1 MKIIGCD
8 FHPSFQQIAM
18 VDTETGEQ
26 TEKRVTLVEVGE
38 FYRGLSGAVRVG
50 MEASGNTLWFERLL
64 AELGHELWLGD
75 AGRIRAMEVRKQ
87 KTDRRDAELLLRLM
101 IQGRFPRLWIP
112 SMEQRDLRQLLVH
125 RHKLVGMRRQVK
137 NQLQHLALNQGVQ
150 QKHKLWTRAGRK
162 LLEELPLQGWTGRRR
177 EESLEML
184 DELDSRIAGLDRAV
198 QQAAEKDRV
207 AELLQT
213 HPGVGPITALAYA
226 VTLGEIERFA
236 HSRQVVSYLGLNP
249 SEHSSGGRQK
259 TGSISKQGNTMV
271 RSLLV
276 EAGQSA
282 ARLDTELKRAYQRL
296 KHKKHSAVAKVM
308 VARKLAVRLYWMWK
322 SEQPYAATRMQG
334 AGVRTKN
341 HGRWNGPNRWLV
353 EHKQAATA
361 VIESKSASL
370 GFMQRQQKTFSSR
383 AKWRCSSTRGVDAF
397 VYP

>member
-26 TEKRVTLVEVGE
+26 TERRIALGEAAE
-38 FYRGLSGAVRVG
+38 FYRGLPGPVRVG
-50 MEASGNTLWFERLL
+50 MEASGNTLWLERLL

-101 IQGRFPRLWIP
+101 IQERFPRLWVP
-112 SMEQRDLRQLLVH
+112 SLEQRDLRQLLIH

-150 QKHKLWTRAGRK
+150 QKQKLWTRAGRK
-162 LLEELPLQGWTGRRR
+162 LLEELPLAGWTARRR
-177 EESLEML
+177 EESLQLL
-184 DELDSRIAGLDRAV
+184 DDLEGRIVPLDQAV
-198 QQAAEKDRV
+198 QQAAEQDPV
-207 AELLQT
+207 AKLLQT

-226 VTLGEIERFA
+226 VTLGEIQRFR

-249 SEHSSGGRQK
+249 SEHSSGGRQRM
-259 TGSISKQGNTMV
+259 GGISKQGNTMV

-296 KHKKHSAVAKVM
+296 KHKKHSSVAKVM

-334 AGVRTKN
+334 SPSHPV
-341 HGRWNGPNRWLV
+341 
-353 EHKQAATA
+353 A
-361 VIESKSASL
+361 V
-370 GFMQRQQKTFSSR
+370 
-383 AKWRCSSTRGVDAF
+383 V
-397 VYP
+397 

>member
-18 VDTETGEQ
+18 VDTETGEE
-26 TEKRVTLVEVGE
+26 TARRITRSEAAE
-38 FYRGLSGAVRVG
+38 FYRGLPGPVRVG
-50 MEASGNTLWFERLL
+50 MEASGNTLWLEHLL
-64 AELGHELWLGD
+64 VELGHELWLGD

-101 IQGRFPRLWIP
+101 IQERFPRLWVP
-112 SMEQRDLRQLLVH
+112 SQEQRDLRQLLVH

-162 LLEELPLQGWTGRRR
+162 LLEELPLTGWTGTRR
-177 EESLEML
+177 EQLLQLLDDLERRIGPL
-184 DELDSRIAGLDRAV
+184 DEAV
-198 QQAAEKDRV
+198 KQAAEKDRA

-226 VTLGEIERFA
+226 VTLGEIERFR

-249 SEHSSGGRQK
+249 SEHSSGGRQRM
-259 TGSISKQGNTMV
+259 GSISKQGNTMV

-276 EAGQSA
+276 EAGQNA
-282 ARLDTELKRAYQRL
+282 ARLDTELKRAYQKL
-296 KHKKHSAVAKVM
+296 KHRKHSAVAKVM

-322 SEQPYAATRMQG
+322 TQQPYVATRMQG
-334 AGVRTKN
+334 SPSHPVALR
-341 HGRWNGPNRWLV
+341 
-353 EHKQAATA
+353 
-361 VIESKSASL
+361 
-370 GFMQRQQKTFSSR
+370 
-383 AKWRCSSTRGVDAF
+383 
-397 VYP
+397 